1 VEQLPWVPVFL
12 PGGLHLGQRQPED
25 DDVDYEP
32 MEEADRTKEE
42 ALARSMSISKAEVR
56 AKWISPM
63 EAIHISQQATT
74 APTLLAA
81 K

>member
-1 VEQLPWVPVFL
+1 MEPLPWVSVFL
-12 PGGLHLGQRQPED
+12 PRGLHLGRRHPEY
-25 DDVDYEP
+25 DDVEYEP
-32 MEEADRTKEE
+32 MEEADRTGEE
-42 ALARSMSISKAEVR
+42 AVARSMSISKAEVR